1 MATEG
6 VVITQANEDTP
17 NIGGLFDGISFLVGL
32 RVPMRSNFLDR
43 IRANG
48 GRIVRLEAQADHI
61 IADHM
66 RNDCPPNSLSYTF
79 IEAAISAGAL
89 PDKNDHRA
97 GPAPGYARTVG
108 STVVPPKSTR
118 TPFTPQ
124 DDRDLWNWVQD
135 YKNRGVHG
143 IKGNEIYKQLEALNP
158 RHTFQSWRD
167 RYVKR
172 LMANPPPGVQ
182 VQPNAAVMSTQQ
194 ASSQVHPSGVDGT
207 VEEEEEEE
215 AQDEEEEEVDPD
227 VLFLLEN
234 IDDILNIPVEDLD
247 AVWGSLADEETSMH
261 LTADQWK
268 RLYEEQAL
276 PAYRAKEEKAKR
288 ARASPLKRKARIS
301 TPEPVERNAEPT
313 TPELVAMREKA
324 ARDRQPSPSVS
335 QKRRRQTA
343 TPRSN
348 TQPRKRARADRSA
361 VVTDEQ
367 PAGNGVEVTGADS
380 SKWPIDALNDE
391 GENEE
396 LQDELALPGEEPLPT
411 SELNRAAKAQ
421 LIAEALSK
429 NTGSEP
435 PSQSL
440 PQTEVQRTETAP
452 NPVTN
457 QASES
462 PIEAPEAEQAGAV
475 SPSNVESQV
484 AASASDEMIPQ
495 SGLQLT
501 EENLANQQAAHGV
514 KIARASDL
522 RENDGDLNN
531 YAQYLQK
538 LVAGH
543 IARRTGQN
551 QGDESLDATGND
563 AELNLNG
570 ESSLAPGVQVTSK
583 SVKDGQIAPN
593 GRSAQDAGSHHVPE
607 DTQGLTS
614 NDEFDRLLDSHLPGG
629 EHAFSSQVAVEFDPF
644 NPQDHALN
652 NGFVPVDDAVRN
664 WVQPAT
670 TNQTGGALD
679 QQGFDEE
686 MADNVKI
693 DLTLAEPEGG
703 FTFSS
708 QEDTQ
713 PNGLA
718 DQHRWE
724 PTKPPVPDQTHTNGG
739 LNGNLNAPD
748 LSEDEVMEEA
758 QAKATTSRAHA
769 ALDTQDIYATGA
781 QQPDFSFPLP
791 PDSDAGEDETE
802 LPTDPMEKP
811 TSAQQTTPKP
821 TTFSRKRTA
830 SATPK
835 KLIPTSTRQEPEN
848 PETESIQSFI
858 ARLTATGHAPESIR
872 NAIYRT
878 SAQLQAAEVVAMY
891 EKLELP
897 VPDIPEVWSVE
908 DDAQVG
914 TTDAKVF
921 KALCEKKGWEEYD
934 LRLRFLQEWR
944 TR

>member
-1 MATEG
+1 M
-6 VVITQANEDTP
+6 
-17 NIGGLFDGISFLVGL
+17 
-32 RVPMRSNFLDR
+32 
-43 IRANG
+43 
-48 GRIVRLEAQADHI
+48 
-61 IADHM
+61 
-66 RNDCPPNSLSYTF
+66 
-79 IEAAISAGAL
+79 
-89 PDKNDHRA
+89 
-97 GPAPGYARTVG
+97 GYR
-108 STVVPPKSTR
+108 
-118 TPFTPQ
+118 
-124 DDRDLWNWVQD
+124 
-135 YKNRGVHG
+135 NRGVHG
-143 IKGNEIYKQLEALNP
+143 IKGNEIYKQLEAINP

-172 LMANPPPGVQ
+172 LMANPPAGVQ
-182 VQPNAAVMSTQQ
+182 LQPNAALLPTQQ
-194 ASSQVHPSGVDGT
+194 GSSQAGPTGVDGT
-207 VEEEEEEE
+207 VEEEEE
-215 AQDEEEEEVDPD
+215 AQDEQDDEEEVDPD

-276 PAYRAKEEKAKR
+276 PIYRAREEKAKR
-288 ARASPLKRKARIS
+288 ARPSPLKRKARIS
-301 TPEPVERNAEPT
+301 TPEPVQQNEEPT

-361 VVTDEQ
+361 EEQ
-367 PAGNGVEVTGADS
+367 PAGNGVGVTGADS
-380 SKWPIDALNDE
+380 SKSATNAQNVMELDLDGE
-391 GENEE
+391 GENGET
-396 LQDELALPGEEPLPT
+396 QDELALPGEEPLPT

-421 LIAEALSK
+421 LIAEANAK
-429 NTGSEP
+429 NADSEL

-440 PQTEVQRTETAP
+440 PQTDVQRTETAP
-452 NPVTN
+452 NPITN

-462 PIEAPEAEQAGAV
+462 PIEAPEAEQVGAV

-501 EENLANQQAAHGV
+501 EENLASQQAAHGV

-543 IARRTGQN
+543 IARRIGQN

-563 AELNLNG
+563 AELKLNG
-570 ESSLAPGVQVTSK
+570 ESSPAPGAQVTSK
-583 SVKDGQIAPN
+583 SAKDGQIASN
-593 GRSAQDAGSHHVPE
+593 GRSAQDTGSHHIP
-607 DTQGLTS
+607 DNTQGLTS

-629 EHAFSSQVAVEFDPF
+629 DNAFSSQVAVEFDPF
-644 NPQDHALN
+644 NSQDHALN

-670 TNQTGGALD
+670 NDQTGGALD
-679 QQGFDEE
+679 QQDFNEE
-686 MADNVKI
+686 MADHVEI

-713 PNGLA
+713 PNGLT
-718 DQHRWE
+718 DQHQWE
-724 PTKPPVPDQTHTNGG
+724 PTQPSVLDQTRVSGG

-748 LSEDEVMEEA
+748 LSEDEVMEDA
-758 QAKATTSRAHA
+758 QVKATAPRAHA

-791 PDSDAGEDETE
+791 PDSEGGEDEAE
-802 LPTDPMEKP
+802 LPADPMEKP
-811 TSAQQTTPKP
+811 TSAQKTTPKP
-821 TTFSRKRTA
+821 TTSARKRTA
-830 SATPK
+830 SATPR

-848 PETESIQSFI
+848 PEPESVASFI
-858 ARLTATGHAPESIR
+858 ARLTSTGHAPDAIR

-897 VPDIPEVWSVE
+897 VPDLPEVWSAE

-934 LRLRFLQEWR
+934 LRLKFLQEWR
-944 TR
+944 AQ